1 MTFTEALKLR
11 MADDDNKLFADD
23 TYAKFIALA
32 GGISSLAYDPSD
44 SLHEKYLDLS
54 EREVLLAILRNP
66 DDPKFNTFKEG
77 AYAKTLDISGIQG
90 RIAEIAAR
98 YRRRTRMSSL

>member
-1 MTFTEALKLR
+1 MTFIEALKLR
-11 MADDDNKLFADD
+11 MADDENKLFADD

-54 EREVLLAILRNP
+54 EREVLLAVLRNP
-66 DDPKFNTFKEG
+66 DDPKFNTFREG
-77 AYAKTLDISGIQG
+77 AYGKTLDKGGIQK
-90 RIAEIAAR
+90 RIDDISAR